1 MRRGASSRMRS
12 IARSRFGVTTNKAFL
27 AACLRHKSFA
37 AGGATTAFV
46 GRHGDE
52 IRPARNDGVTPE
64 ALAALLIYA
73 TGRGHHPW
81 RGGRALRPSFPLP
94 VRIEM
99 GGASHEMEV
108 LRQRDGSYAVS
119 ESGRVWSIAINRLTD
134 SEIGFE
140 TNGLGGAATFLC
152 DGDRLFILHLG
163 KTISARDLTLAAP
176 AKADAGGDGKVRAAL
191 NGRVVAVLV
200 RAGEGVERGQ
210 PVMTLEAM
218 KMEHVHTA
226 GIAGVVA
233 AIHAAKGDQIAAG
246 AIIAEIEGAA
256 EGA

>member
-1 MRRGASSRMRS
+1 LRQQRR
-12 IARSRFGVTTNKAFL
+12 IAHTT
-27 AACLRHKSFA
+27 FA
-37 AGGATTAFV
+37 AGDATTAFV
-46 GRHGDE
+46 RRHGDE
-52 IRPARNDGVTPE
+52 LRPGRNDGVTPE

-99 GGASHEMEV
+99 GGATHEIEV
-108 LRQRDGSYAVS
+108 IRQRDGSYAVW
-119 ESGRVWSIAINRLTD
+119 ESGRAWSIAINRLMDT
-134 SEIGFE
+134 EIGFE
-140 TNGLGGAATFLC
+140 TSGLGGAATFLRH
-152 DGDRLFILHLG
+152 GDRLFILHRG

-176 AKADAGGDGKVRAAL
+176 ERADASGDGKVRAAL

-200 RAGEGVERGQ
+200 KPGEGVERGQ

-233 AIHAAKGDQIAAG
+233 AVHAAKGDQIAAG
-246 AIIAEIEGAA
+246 SIIAEIEGAA